1 MSEFL
6 KECFARSNRPSVV
19 QALMPGASA
28 KYAEDIKYMTDLA
41 KKSMSLSFF
50 GDQIPILMMYYSCS
64 GPTCAPD

>member
-41 KKSMSLSFF
+41 KKSMSLFF
-50 GDQIPILMMYYSCS
+50 LR
-64 GPTCAPD
+64 GPDTHLNDVL